1 MPPLSSKKERGDP
14 DVAVVATEDGSGVQ
28 RPEVE
33 AECGA
38 ESACG
43 VSCSGDKGE
52 PPADSVMGAAGEELS
67 SMRAPLNGEAGVSGM
82 IVADGGRRKGCE
94 LTDAAV
100 ALKAAGELAR
110 EEKAVR
116 LAAASEPVGCMKLV
130 APMPSLPM
138 DEACQGADGRGTPE
152 HAP

>member
-1 MPPLSSKKERGDP
+1 M
-14 DVAVVATEDGSGVQ
+14 Q

-33 AECGA
+33 PECGA
-38 ESACG
+38 ESASG

-52 PPADSVMGAAGEELS
+52 PPAESVMGTAGDELS
-67 SMRAPLNGEAGVSGM
+67 SMRPPLNGEAGVSGM

-110 EEKAVR
+110 EEKAAR
-116 LAAASEPVGCMKLV
+116 LAAARDPPGGMRLV
-130 APMPSLPM
+130 APMPLLLPI
-138 DEACQGADGRGTPE
+138 DEACQGTGGREAPA

>member
-14 DVAVVATEDGSGVQ
+14 DAAVAATEDGSGVQ

-33 AECGA
+33 PECGA
-38 ESACG
+38 DSASE

-52 PPADSVMGAAGEELS
+52 PPADRVMGTAGEELS
-67 SMRAPLNGEAGVSGM
+67 SMRPPLNGEAGVSGM
-82 IVADGGRRKGCE
+82 IVADGGRRNACE

-110 EEKAVR
+110 EEKAAR
-116 LAAASEPVGCMKLV
+116 LAAAKDPVGCMKLV
-130 APMPSLPM
+130 APMPLLPI
-138 DEACQGADGRGTPE
+138 DEACQGAEGAA
-152 HAP
+152 APAFAP